1 MSYRFEDNTPQ
12 FFDSVR
18 SAADSAINDMANRA
32 YNKAKNTSAFS
43 DRTGNLRGSIT
54 KVPSK
59 FKNGG
64 FVIMAGGGQEYY
76 ARFIEFGTK
85 KMSPKPFM
93 RPANEEAKQME
104 GVLVSALKRVV
115 K

>member
-18 SAADSAINDMANRA
+18 SAADSAIEQISNRA

-43 DRTGNLRGSIT
+43 DRTGNLRGSIQ
-54 KVPSK
+54 KVSSK
-59 FKNGG
+59 YKNGG

-76 ARFIEFGTK
+76 SRFIEFGTK
-85 KMSPKPFM
+85 KMAPKPHM
-93 RPANEEAKQME
+93 RPALEEAKQME
-104 GVLVSALKRVV
+104 GVLISALKRVV